1 MRPTKLTVSAFGPY
15 ADKITLD
22 LDQLGEH
29 GLYLITGTT
38 GAGKTSIFDAITYA
52 LYDRPSGDNRDDS
65 MIRSKYADPSAE
77 TYVELEFLYRNQLY
91 KVRRNPEYERPKP
104 KQLRIPKWGVSSA
117 GRAPALQAGGHR
129 FDPGTLHQKKS
140 WIWANSSAG

>member
-77 TYVELEFLYRNQLY
+77 TYKNILAYLRELKHLQQFLSQVKENI
-91 KVRRNPEYERPKP
+91 
-104 KQLRIPKWGVSSA
+104 KQLLLINM
-117 GRAPALQAGGHR
+117 GHL
-129 FDPGTLHQKKS
+129 F
-140 WIWANSSAG
+140 